1 VALLKTITSPEGVAE
16 VDQERSLSRT
26 RQGLSSRWVEWLP
39 FRRAKPILGLDIGSH
54 SIKVVVLVRRRN
66 RIELKEAALAET
78 PPRALTN
85 GVLTDGLILS
95 ERLRSLRAM
104 FHLQT
109 SRVAVAAGGDK
120 VYCQAD
126 SVRDEEGDGF
136 YAVVENAAQ
145 AVVPY
150 PLASAAFDY
159 QEIHR
164 DPDSSRR
171 TVLWVSSAPE
181 QVDWLR
187 QTVSL
192 AGMTPVVVDVEAC
205 ALANTFA
212 YNYQPPAEEISVL
225 LHAGARHVTIALLRG
240 ESLVYSRGV
249 LIGKRWMAHESPAL
263 ADRLALELDRHWD
276 ELSECA
282 RPDGLRNLY
291 LSGGPA
297 RDPALAVAVG
307 RHVGLRAEVLDPFHR
322 IDYITSTEAG
332 RIAGSHGPALAVAV
346 GLALRSFTEL

>member
-1 VALLKTITSPEGVAE
+1 MLRTITSPEGLAE
-16 VDQERSLSRT
+16 VDQEQSPASP
-26 RQGLSSRWVEWLP
+26 RQRRSSRWAEWLP
-39 FRRAKPILGLDIGSH
+39 FGRAKPILGLDIGSH

-126 SVRDEEGDGF
+126 SVRDEQGEGF

-159 QEIHR
+159 QEIDR

-212 YNYQPPAEEISVL
+212 YNYQPSAGEISVVV
-225 LHAGARHVTIALLRG
+225 HAGARHATIALLRG

-249 LIGKRWMAHESPAL
+249 LIGRRWMDHESPVL
-263 ADRLALELDRHWD
+263 ADRLVLELDRHWD
-276 ELSECA
+276 ELNEYA
-282 RPDGLRNLY
+282 RPGHMRNLY

-297 RDPALAVAVG
+297 RDPVFVEALG
-307 RHVGLRAEVLDPFHR
+307 RRTGLRAELLDPFHR

-332 RIAGSHGPALAVAV
+332 RIADSHGPALAVAV
-346 GLALRSFTEL
+346 GLALRSFTDL

>member
-1 VALLKTITSPEGVAE
+1 MLRTITSPEGVAE
-16 VDQERSLSRT
+16 VEQERNIASP
-26 RQGLSSRWVEWLP
+26 RQGFSSRWVEWLP

-54 SIKVVVLVRRRN
+54 SIKVVVLVRRRS

-159 QEIHR
+159 QEIHC

-212 YNYQPPAEEISVL
+212 YNYQPSANEISL
-225 LHAGARHVTIALLRG
+225 LVHAGARHVTIALLRG

-249 LIGKRWMAHESPAL
+249 LIGRRWMMAHESPAL

-276 ELSECA
+276 ELNEYA
-282 RPDGLRNLY
+282 RPGGLRSLY

-297 RDPALAVAVG
+297 RDPALAEALG
-307 RHVGLRAEVLDPFHR
+307 RHAGLRAEVLDPFHR

-346 GLALRSFTEL
+346 GLALRSFTDL